1 MCANIRNLT
10 IRNILR
16 AAIGSVWVVTCMV
29 FTMRSLY
36 LIQELIDSLKQQFL
50 TSPLTQTLE
59 ISASAH
65 STPFIFGIRPMFL
78 ISGSIALTL
87 AFVASSPVLLQ
98 WPGRKFVTYMFQLCG
113 GVFSGSLAYCIFFD
127 LVNYNFEL
135 GSLEIKN
142 ISVWESVA
150 LSMFV
155 GSLTFYV
162 IYVILER
169 WRER

>member
-16 AAIGSVWVVTCMV
+16 AAIGSVWVVTSMV

-36 LIQELIDSLKQQFL
+36 LIQGLIDNLKQQFL
-50 TSPLTQTLE
+50 ASPLSQTLE
-59 ISASAH
+59 INSYSLP
-65 STPFIFGIRPMFL
+65 TPFIFGIRPTFL

-87 AFVASSPVLLQ
+87 AVVASSPVMLQ
-98 WPGRKFVTYMFQLCG
+98 WPGRKFVTYLFQLCG
-113 GVFSGSLAYCIFFD
+113 GLFSGSLAYCIFFD
-127 LVNYNFEL
+127 LVNYNFKL

-150 LSMFV
+150 LSMFA

-162 IYVILER
+162 IYIILER
-169 WRER
+169 WREW